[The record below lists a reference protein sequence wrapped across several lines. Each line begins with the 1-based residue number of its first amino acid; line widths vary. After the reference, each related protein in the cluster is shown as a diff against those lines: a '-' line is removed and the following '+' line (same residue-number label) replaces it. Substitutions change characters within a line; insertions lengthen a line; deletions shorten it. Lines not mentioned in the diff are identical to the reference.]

1 MSTICTRQQVI
12 THKYNITEEKDT
24 NLTPEQVFSTTIT
37 CHKQKEPKKLLQKR
51 SAMPLL
57 HLHFVITFLTEDE
70 LCDIWMQM
78 CK

>member
-37 CHKQKEPKKLLQKR
+37 CHKQKEPKKITSKEI
-51 SAMPLL
+51 SNATSPLA
-57 HLHFVITFLTEDE
+57 F
-70 LCDIWMQM
+70 CDHISDRR
-78 CK
+78 